1 VPTDPPLKQTE
12 NGLVAPA
19 NRAPV
24 SEAPPPA
31 PPALKE
37 HTDLKTPQLPF
48 GENVGVVTGV
58 VAAQ

>member
-1 VPTDPPLKQTE
+1 MTTDLSLKQAE
-12 NGLVAPA
+12 NGHAAPA
-19 NRAPV
+19 NRVPV
-24 SEAPPPA
+24 SEVPPPPPPA
-31 PPALKE
+31 MKE